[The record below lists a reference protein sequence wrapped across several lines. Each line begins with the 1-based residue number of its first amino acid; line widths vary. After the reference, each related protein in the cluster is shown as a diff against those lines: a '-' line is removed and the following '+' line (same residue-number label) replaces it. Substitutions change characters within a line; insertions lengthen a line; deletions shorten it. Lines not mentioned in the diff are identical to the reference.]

1 MTIGA
6 LIRPT
11 MNCSRAVLWSWL
23 GARTTRSKEPLRR
36 SAIRLGFF
44 LGLASGHS
52 LWISCVLKS
61 TAAYW
66 IPVPEVLPFAEQLH
80 EANVQRVLDA
90 GG

>member
-36 SAIRLGFF
+36 SAIRSGFF

-52 LWISCVLKS
+52 GRQDRAHRQTDRSVRQALTLNV
-61 TAAYW
+61 
-66 IPVPEVLPFAEQLH
+66 AEQS
-80 EANVQRVLDA
+80 VTP
-90 GG
+90 GGISGQ